1 MPNPRPPDPRCPISA
16 RANLEEAIQ
25 RSANMARGSRIQP
38 GRRARIIAPKHA
50 ALSGKVPQDLLGRG
64 ATVVSSIYSGAG
76 PCGHLNFAQVR
87 VDGET
92 SERELPEQALE
103 ADETGDMAP
112 VASATASGSGST
124 PQSDN
129 APSKAGREAQ
139 PSGCL
144 PAFLRPRN

>member
-1 MPNPRPPDPRCPISA
+1 MPNPQLPDPRCPISA
-16 RANLEEAIQ
+16 RANLEEALQ

-38 GRRARIIAPKHA
+38 GRRARIVAPKHA

-103 ADETGDMAP
+103 ADERGVLAP
-112 VASATASGSGST
+112 VASATTSGSGST
-124 PQSDN
+124 PRSDS
-129 APSKAGREAQ
+129 APSMAANEVR